1 MLKRN
6 LWKILLSV
14 AVLAW
19 AVTELIPLK
28 DVPFVDYVRTH
39 ATAKPAEFNKL
50 VDEAV
55 ARKKDLKA
63 VSEFVGLK
71 QIANERKIDL

>member
-6 LWKILLSV
+6 LWKILLSL

-39 ATAKPAEFNKL
+39 ATAGG
-50 VDEAV
+50 
-55 ARKKDLKA
+55 R
-63 VSEFVGLK
+63 
-71 QIANERKIDL
+71 RT